1 MLTIFIAVSLVGVSS
16 SLGISG
22 YLYPA
27 VNSTAPIN
35 NLKIFLNGKHEARVN
50 KKGFFFFD
58 ELPQGK
64 YLLAIPSAAHTFP
77 TYEVEIFP
85 SEVKAFQID
94 EKERFYIPTNIPLE
108 IFDKGGK
115 QYFEIKEPFNIQSFI
130 KSPYGIMILV
140 TVGLIL
146 CMKNMPNMEELQNA
160 DRVPRQRTG
169 N

>member
-1 MLTIFIAVSLVGVSS
+1 MLSILMVALFAGLSS
-16 SLGISG
+16 TLGLSG
-22 YLYPA
+22 YIYPA
-27 VNSTAPIN
+27 SNSTAPVN
-35 NLKIFLNGKHEARVN
+35 NLKVFLNGKHEARVN

-64 YLLAIPSAAHTFP
+64 YLLTVPSSAHTFP

-85 SEVKAFQID
+85 SDVKAFQID
-94 EKERFYIPTNIPLE
+94 DKERFYIPTNLPLE

-160 DRVPRQRTG
+160 DRVQRQRTG